1 MTGCVLIEAYFV
13 DSHSWLCEET
23 KSTHGQLCA
32 EVHIFGMVEY
42 LANHVAQGLQYLKK
56 TLNVHSAECVVNN
69 FYGLKMDCQP
79 PNYLFSSTLSL
90 KVPSN
95 TEIDISENCVV
106 SYA

>member
-56 TLNVHSAECVVNN
+56 TLNVHSAESQMCSKLFLRFKN
-69 FYGLKMDCQP
+69 GLPTSKLPFQL
-79 PNYLFSSTLSL
+79 YIILKSTFQYR
-90 KVPSN
+90 N
-95 TEIDISENCVV
+95 
-106 SYA
+106 